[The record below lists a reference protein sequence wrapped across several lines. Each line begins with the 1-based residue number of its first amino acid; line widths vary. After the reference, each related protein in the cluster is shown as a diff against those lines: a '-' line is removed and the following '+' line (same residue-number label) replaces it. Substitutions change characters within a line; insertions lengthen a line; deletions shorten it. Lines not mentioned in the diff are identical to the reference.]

1 MRLSEKVHIKE
12 KLIRRFPILKDEI
25 TCIFLMKYHNVLVI
39 LFSIDSFLFLKVYD
53 LKVHK
58 EEYSIRPF
66 YSPLIFKENKI
77 EFEIKTLTIF
87 HN

>member
-53 LKVHK
+53 LKVQKMSSK
-58 EEYSIRPF
+58 ESAAWATPRV
-66 YSPLIFKENKI
+66 
-77 EFEIKTLTIF
+77 LTIVNTYF
-87 HN
+87 LKAIFFYY